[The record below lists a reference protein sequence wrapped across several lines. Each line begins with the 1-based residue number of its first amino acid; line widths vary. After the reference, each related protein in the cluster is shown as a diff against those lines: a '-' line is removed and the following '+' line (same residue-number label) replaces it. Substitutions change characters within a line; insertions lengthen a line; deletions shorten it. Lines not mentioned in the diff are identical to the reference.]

1 MKNSGQP
8 RYVLGIDPSGNF
20 YEGKGTTGWC
30 VFDIVKTRCECSS
43 LYASRAK
50 SQEAYCRHVVLIN
63 NMFVKYKAKG
73 IAVSMEDYVLA
84 SLAKHK

>member
-20 YEGKGTTGWC
+20 FEGKGTTGWC
-30 VFDIVKTRCECSS
+30 VFDIVKDKVVECGS

-50 SQEAYCRHVVLIN
+50 SQEAYWWAHDFKC
-63 NMFVKYKAKG
+63 KYMIIQIGLKKRR
-73 IAVSMEDYVLA
+73 
-84 SLAKHK
+84 